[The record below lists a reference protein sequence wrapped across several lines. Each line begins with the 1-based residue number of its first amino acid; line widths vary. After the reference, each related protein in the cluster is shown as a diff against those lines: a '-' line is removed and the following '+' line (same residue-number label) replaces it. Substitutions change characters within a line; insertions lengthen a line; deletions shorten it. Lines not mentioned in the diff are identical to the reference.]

1 MSLQDM
7 FKESH
12 YWDNGSLRPYCGVF
26 GHSFI
31 RRLCRR
37 WNEGS
42 LYNSLPFSGEA
53 HGTGG
58 LSVISLLQILEQCDL
73 SDFDICFVQIGEN
86 DVKTA
91 KDDQLGLNNHELMHA
106 LINVVNEFH
115 KQGVKRVVFGSLFH
129 RHHSGYNKRCNRLN
143 KILSNIHPDK
153 LWAHGPQLM
162 NNDVISTW
170 DHVHLHRDQEPVFV
184 ASIGDALH
192 ELADQ

>member
-1 MSLQDM
+1 M
-7 FKESH
+7 FKES
-12 YWDNGSLRPYCGVF
+12 SRPYSGVF

-53 HGTGG
+53 HGTGS
-58 LSVISLLQILEQCDL
+58 LSIISLLSILEQCDL
-73 SDFDICFVQIGEN
+73 SDFDICFVKIGEN

-91 KDDQLGLNNHELMHA
+91 KDNHELMNA

-115 KQGVKRVVFGSLFH
+115 RQGVKRVVFGSLFH

-143 KILSNIHPDK
+143 KILRNMHPDK
-153 LWAHGPQLM
+153 LWDHGTQLM

-184 ASIGDALH
+184 ASIDLISNIF
-192 ELADQ
+192 QFS